1 MARAAPQVRSRA
13 QKVIRAKMPA
23 HQPLQPMVRLLPLPL
38 PLLRVLPVQVLR
50 RAHKPLTPILQA

>member
-38 PLLRVLPVQVLR
+38 LRVLPVQVLR